1 MVTPIDTPNI
11 RRIYSRPW
19 RDGGLANAGK
29 VPTCIQVA
37 VRPQTTVRALE
48 TVFRALP
55 QSSTTRAGLAGVGR
69 VDVFDRDACCL
80 GLVFDEGLQLPPRPA
95 VQAATHA
102 FARLDAR
109 ANVRQ
114 VFHRNLGDTG
124 LDRRLNNGLARLVV
138 DVLHTPRLLAGDLPE
153 LLSRALAAVGLKTT
167 AQGKVTVALVA
178 QMLAAEDLAQAM
190 GSEVVFSD
198 IHAQHRA
205 GCHGFNVALLDDEVE
220 KPLPVAQD
228 QLRFLRLAGFEDVAL
243 VFAETQRHGD
253 TPIEGIERDGLAF
266 EGVGAFVEVDTGAV
280 EADVGDGGILPD
292 APEFFLCL
300 IRLADREDGVAA
312 HLAAQRRRFAQ
323 HRIGALVQT
332 DAVVETVLAHDGNK
346 TVAGVRIGR
355 SQRGKRSSLRR
366 AQCQPNRRR
375 AHHRSSPLGDI
386 LGMPFDRHNYV
397 S

>member
-1 MVTPIDTPNI
+1 MVDPISNI
-11 RRIYSRPW
+11 RRIYSRP
-19 RDGGLANAGK
+19 RQRGTAADPGK

-48 TVFRALP
+48 TMFRALP

-124 LDRRLNNGLARLVV
+124 LDRRLNNGLARFVV

-190 GSEVVFSD
+190 GSEIVFSD
-198 IHAQHRA
+198 IHAQHGA

-228 QLRFLRLAGFEDVAL
+228 QLRLLRLAGVENATL

-253 TPIEGIERDGLAF
+253 TPIEGIERDGLAL

-332 DAVVETVLAHDGNK
+332 DAVVETVLAYDGNK